1 MNQITTPAN
10 YTSTMKALQNTEAI
24 MAAAILPAGG
34 YRSEGREAA
43 AKDWRAVAIEVR
55 KHARA
60 YPKFYYYVAL
70 DPVDMSDDQLNAEIE
85 SAASA
90 RRYSRGEGISTK
102 EVRRQRDSKNERRNR
117 VRRAAAA

>member
-70 DPVDMSDDQLNAEIE
+70 DPVDMSDDPPLQQ
-85 SAASA
+85 
-90 RRYSRGEGISTK
+90 RRRHQHQRGPTPEGFQERAQEPCEAGGSRLSYPATK
-102 EVRRQRDSKNERRNR
+102 NRRT
-117 VRRAAAA
+117 V

>member
-43 AKDWRAVAIEVR
+43 AKDWRAVAIEGR

-60 YPKFYYYVAL
+60 YPKFYY
-70 DPVDMSDDQLNAEIE
+70 PVDMSDDQLNAEIE